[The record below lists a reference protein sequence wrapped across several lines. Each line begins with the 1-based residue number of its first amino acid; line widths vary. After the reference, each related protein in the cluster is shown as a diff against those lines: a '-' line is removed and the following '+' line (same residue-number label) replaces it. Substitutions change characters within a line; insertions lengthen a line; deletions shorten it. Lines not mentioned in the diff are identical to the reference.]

1 VKNSLQKLLMALW
14 LALLA
19 MVLVLEVCFV
29 LVPHAQAM
37 LPNIAGF
44 TLNHELSCVG
54 IFLCRKSEREI
65 CIVEYDIPF
74 WPHIQRVIPCS
85 SGSSS

>member
-1 VKNSLQKLLMALW
+1 MALW

-19 MVLVLEVCFV
+19 IVLVLEVCFV

-37 LPNIAGF
+37 LPDIACF

-54 IFLCRKSEREI
+54 IFLCGKCER
-65 CIVEYDIPF
+65 DIN
-74 WPHIQRVIPCS
+74 V
-85 SGSSS
+85 